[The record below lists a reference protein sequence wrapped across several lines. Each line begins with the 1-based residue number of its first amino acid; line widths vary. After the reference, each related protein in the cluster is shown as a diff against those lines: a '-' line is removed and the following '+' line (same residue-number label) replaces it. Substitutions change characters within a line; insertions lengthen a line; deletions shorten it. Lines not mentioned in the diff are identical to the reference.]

1 MDPAGSQAAE
11 CYIRTL
17 DDADDG
23 AARGRVL
30 RQACETLAG
39 APAAVHAIGI
49 TGRLTKAPGVAKP
62 LLDLSE
68 RLGIEFG
75 FRSLLHVGHRSF
87 TVHFSRPPSSVGVE

>member
-1 MDPAGSQAAE
+1 VDDPPARSQAAT

-17 DDADDG
+17 DDAEDN
-23 AARGRVL
+23 AARGRLL

-39 APAAVHAIGI
+39 APAAVHAIGV
-49 TGRLTKAPGVAKP
+49 TGRLTTDPGVAMP

-68 RLGIEFG
+68 RLGAEFG

-87 TVHFSRPPSSVGVE
+87 TVHFSRDEAHG